1 MNKTPI
7 TIWVT
12 ITEPA
17 IENGKI
23 IVKKGEFYY
32 NKQKYLIENGKIFT
46 AINNINE
53 AEMPC

>member
-7 TIWVT
+7 TIWVS

-23 IVKKGEFYY
+23 VVKKGEFYY
-32 NKQKYLIENGKIFT
+32 NKIKYILQDGKIYT
-46 AINNINE
+46 ACDNIDDIKE
-53 AEMPC
+53 